1 MVQNAATQRVEVTFI
16 GTPPARQIQQ
26 ALGVSDVQIDGQ
38 IIRCLICGSFQPFLE
53 AVRGY
58 EVLNLTATPTRDGE
72 SA

>member
-26 ALGVSDVQIDGQ
+26 ALGVSDVEIDGQ
-38 IIRCLICGSFQPFLE
+38 IVRCLICGSFQPFLE

-58 EVLNLTATPTRDGE
+58 EVLNLTAIPTQDGE
-72 SA
+72 SV

>member
-1 MVQNAATQRVEVTFI
+1 MVQNAATQQVEVTFI

-26 ALGVSDVQIDGQ
+26 ALGVSGVQIDGQ

-58 EVLNLTATPTRDGE
+58 EVLNLTATPTQDGE

>member
-1 MVQNAATQRVEVTFI
+1 MVQNAATQRVEITFI

-58 EVLNLTATPTRDGE
+58 EVLNLTATPTRDGK

>member
-1 MVQNAATQRVEVTFI
+1 MVQNAASQRVEVTFI

-38 IIRCLICGSFQPFLE
+38 TIRCLICGSFQPFLE

>member
-58 EVLNLTATPTRDGE
+58 EVLSLTAIPSRDGE